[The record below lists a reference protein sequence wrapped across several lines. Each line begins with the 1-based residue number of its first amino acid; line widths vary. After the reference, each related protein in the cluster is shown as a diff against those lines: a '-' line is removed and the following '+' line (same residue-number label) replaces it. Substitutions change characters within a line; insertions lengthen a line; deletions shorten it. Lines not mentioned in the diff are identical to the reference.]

1 MITLVIVFATAVLAG
16 LAFWI
21 YNRNRMATLQSNIA
35 DKNAII
41 GALQNHVEVV
51 EAQPQPQPKQ
61 NQKTE
66 QRKQSKPAQTSGGT
80 KNTQTQTT
88 QKTGKPGK
96 SGNYYKKSK
105 PKAKP

>member
-1 MITLVIVFATAVLAG
+1 MITLIIVFATAVLAG
-16 LAFWI
+16 LVFWV
-21 YNRNRMATLQSNIA
+21 YNRNRVTTLQNNIA

-51 EAQPQPQPKQ
+51 EAQPQPQQ
-61 NQKTE
+61 NQKT
-66 QRKQSKPAQTSGGT
+66 QQKKQNKP
-80 KNTQTQTT
+80 TQTNSGTRNTKTEST

-96 SGNYYKKSK
+96 SGNYYKKTK